1 MRLRYWL
8 ASYTALLA
16 AGYGLAASSAA
27 SGRPVARSAND
38 VVMRVVDVGAGLC
51 VVIVVPG
58 GHAMLYDAGRGVGR
72 CMRAVTALV
81 PGKRFDLVVLSHS
94 DSDHISELDEILD
107 PAANTAAVILHPGDT
122 RGPLVD
128 RVRRVIPQQTDRGA
142 VVWDLA
148 EMRRNGTVLPLGQRF
163 DVGAAT
169 ATFIAGWS
177 DGNETQGPDEPA
189 LPDSPRVNALSIVIR
204 FEYRGHSVLLTGDTI
219 GREEDSEDDSLCQY
233 AERIMWE
240 RAAAVPIDS
249 DVLVGQHHGG
259 DNSTSNCFIRA
270 VNPEFVVFSAGNQ
283 YHHPRQSVVD
293 RLVANDVN
301 PAKIFRTDRGD
312 NEGGIGR
319 QKEMVRG
326 SLRGGCADAPEDD
339 DVEIVLPYRRT
350 ARVRVGYRTAS
361 RGC

>member
-1 MRLRYWL
+1 MRLRSQAKWK
-8 ASYTALLA
+8 LLA
-16 AGYGLAASSAA
+16 AVVAVGSPMAGMAQ
-27 SGRPVARSAND
+27 PVPRSAND

-51 VVIVVPG
+51 VVITVPG
-58 GHAMLYDAGRGVGR
+58 GYAMLYDAGRGAGR
-72 CMRAVTALV
+72 CMRAVTQLV

-94 DSDHISELDEILD
+94 DSDHISELDEILEPD
-107 PAANTAAVILHPGDT
+107 ANLAAVIIHPGDL

-128 RVRRVIPQQTDRGA
+128 RVRRFLPQQKERGA
-142 VVWDLA
+142 TIFNLT
-148 EMRRNGTVLPLGQRF
+148 EMRASGTTLQPGRRF
-163 DVGAAT
+163 AVGAAT
-169 ATFIAGWS
+169 ATFVAGWS
-177 DGNETQGPDEPA
+177 DGNETQGPNEPP

-219 GREEDSEDDSLCQY
+219 GREENSADNSLCQY
-233 AERIMWE
+233 AERIMVA
-240 RAAAVPIDS
+240 RAPSVPIDS

-270 VNPEFVVFSAGNQ
+270 VSPEFVVFSAGNQ

-301 PAKIFRTDRGD
+301 PAKIFRTDLGD
-312 NEGGIGR
+312 NEGGEDR
-319 QKEMVRG
+319 EMEMVRG
-326 SLRGGCADAPEDD
+326 SLREGCADAPEDD

-350 ARVRVGYRTAS
+350 ARVRVGYRTPS